1 MVRTDFRPLDRKV
14 PEKNEDTYS
23 MLEFWYHLFDFI
35 STSFLMS
42 LYAKTMESNPLLM
55 ILYILQNLHVR
66 KMLRVI

>member
-14 PEKNEDTYS
+14 PEKNEDTY

-42 LYAKTMESNPLLM
+42 LYAKSIFYYSLISSLIVSVPSLLDNKT
-55 ILYILQNLHVR
+55 LDSF
-66 KMLRVI
+66 